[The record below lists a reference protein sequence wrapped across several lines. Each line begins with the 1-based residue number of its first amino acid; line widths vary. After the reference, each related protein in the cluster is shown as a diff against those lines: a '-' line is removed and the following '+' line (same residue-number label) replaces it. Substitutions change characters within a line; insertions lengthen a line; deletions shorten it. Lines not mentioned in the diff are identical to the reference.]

1 MRNLWGDSV
10 TGAVAALVPMRHQS
24 IRVPGK
30 NYRSLNGIPLYHYI
44 LRTLLMC
51 PSIHQVVIDTDSPV
65 IKEDAARNFPQ
76 VRLLDRPEHLRADTV
91 AMTEVLAYDDSQ
103 VQADVYVQTHSTNPF
118 LKTTTIE
125 RALAEW
131 RGSDQHYDS
140 LFTVQRLQGRLWDST
155 SRPVNHN
162 PWILLRTQDLPPF
175 FIENSNLYIFRAE
188 LLRSSRRRI
197 GDRPRLFEMDPIEA
211 IDIDDEAAFCLAE
224 AMLSAGVAV

>member
-1 MRNLWGDSV
+1 
-10 TGAVAALVPMRHQS
+10 VAALVPMRHQS

-30 NYRSLNGIPLYHYI
+30 NYRALNGVPLYHYI
-44 LRTLLMC
+44 VRTLLTC

-65 IKEDAARNFPQ
+65 IKEDAARHFPQ
-76 VRLLDRPEHLRADTV
+76 VRLIDRPEHLRADTV
-91 AMTEVLAYDDSQ
+91 AMTEVLAYDDAQ
-103 VQADVYVQTHSTNPF
+103 VQAGVYVQTHSTNPF
-118 LKTTTIE
+118 LKAATVE

-131 RGSDQHYDS
+131 RGADQHYDS

-175 FIENSNLYIFRAE
+175 YLENSNLYIFRAE

-197 GDRPRLFEMDPIEA
+197 GDRPKLFEMDPIEA
-211 IDIDDEAAFCLAE
+211 IDIDDEAAFRLAE